1 MQPRIAGCDPERI
14 QGVLCTYVTEVM
26 PPPRPTGARTERTPI
41 AGGGGRLLAL
51 GLLDDLFRDVLR
63 NLGVAAEDH
72 RVDSATGG
80 AAAQVADVAEH
91 LGQRDERPDDLDAGG
106 VLHGLDLSTAGV
118 EVADDVAHVLLGRAH
133 LDVHDRLE
141 QHRIGLACGL
151 LVRDR
156 PGDLERHLRGVDVVV
171 RAVEQDRADPDRR
184 VAGEHADLHRVLDA
198 GVDRG
203 DVLAGDA
210 ATADRVLELVRGLG
224 GHLHGLER
232 DLHLGELAGATRLLL
247 VRVVVLLDRLL
258 DGLAVRHLRLADVRL
273 DLELPLHAVDQDV
286 EVELAHALDDGLA
299 GLLVLLGAE
308 RRVLF
313 GELLDRRA
321 ELLLVGLGLR
331 LDGDLDDRLRERH
344 RLEDDLVVG
353 VGQGVTGGG
362 VLQADDRVDVAGGDR
377 VDRVL
382 LVGVHLE
389 DLADALLA
397 ALGRVDDLSAGLEAT
412 RVDADVGEPAEER
425 VRDDLERERG
435 EGLRRVGVTLDD
447 LLLVAHVVALDRG
460 HVERRREVVHD
471 RVEHRLDAA
480 VLERRTAH
488 DGVDLALDGELADRA
503 LDLLGREL
511 LAAEVLLEQRVVGL
525 GDRLHQLVAVLL
537 GPLAQVGR
545 DLLDLVGGAEG
556 HVALRVAGP
565 DQGAH
570 VDEVDDADEVALR
583 ADGQLDDQRLRAE
596 ALDDGVD
603 RVVKVG
609 AELVHLVDEADA
621 RHVVLVGLAPHR
633 LGLGLNALLAV
644 EHGDRAVEHTER
656 ALHLDREVHVAG
668 GVDDVDLV
676 VRPEARGR
684 GGRDRD
690 AALLLLR
697 HPVHRGG
704 AVVDLADL
712 VGDAGVVE
720 DALGRG
726 GLAGIDVRHDA
737 DVADLI
743 QVGEHVEC
751 HRGPPGSSKVVALG
765 RTADRGKSFPQPAA
779 IPGGAG
785 YFGRSLGEL
794 LDSRGLGAP

>member
-171 RAVEQDRADPDRR
+171 RAVEQDRADTHCR
-184 VAGEHADLHRVLDA
+184 VAGEHTDLHGVLDA
-198 GVDRG
+198 GVHRG

-210 ATADRVLELVRGLG
+210 ATADGVLELVRRLG

-258 DGLAVRHLRLADVRL
+258 DRLAVRHLRLADVRL
-273 DLELPLHAVDQDV
+273 DLELPLHAVDEDV

-313 GELLDRRA
+313 GQLLDRGA
-321 ELLLVGLGLR
+321 ELLLVGLRLG

-344 RLEDDLVVG
+344 RLEDDLVVR

-362 VLQADDRVDVAGGDR
+362 VLQADDRVDVTGGDR

-397 ALGRVDDLSAGLEAT
+397 ALGRIDDLSAGLEAT
-412 RVDADVGEPAEER
+412 RVDADVREPAEER
-425 VRDDLERERG
+425 VRDDLERERR
-435 EGLRRVGVTLDD
+435 EGLVGVGVTLDD
-447 LLLVAHVVALDRG
+447 LLLVADVVALDG
-460 HVERRREVVHD
+460 GDVERRRQVVDD

-480 VLERRTAH
+480 VLERGAAEHR
-488 DGVDLALDGELADRA
+488 VELALDRHLADGA

-511 LAAEVLLEQRVVGL
+511 LAAEVLLEQRVVAL
-525 GDRLHQLVAVLL
+525 GDGLDQLGAILL
-537 GPLAQVGR
+537 GLLDEVGR
-545 DLLDLVGGAEG
+545 DLLDLVLGAHLDVTLG
-556 HVALRVAGP
+556 VAAPGQR
-565 DQGAH
+565 AH
-570 VDEVDDADEVALR
+570 VDEVDDALEVALG
-583 ADGQLDDQRLRAE
+583 ADRDLQHERLRAE
-596 ALDDGVD
+596 ALHDGVD
-603 RVVKVG
+603 GEVEVG
-609 AELVHLVDEADA
+609 AELVHLVDEANA
-621 RHVVLVGLAPHR
+621 RDVVLVGLAPDG
-633 LGLGLNALLAV
+633 LGLGPNALLAV
-644 EHGDRAVEHTER
+644 EHGDRTVEHAER

-676 VRPEARGR
+676 VGPEARR
-684 GGRDRD
+684 R
-690 AALLLLR
+690 
-697 HPVHRGG
+697 
-704 AVVDLADL
+704 
-712 VGDAGVVE
+712 
-720 DALGRG
+720 
-726 GLAGIDVRHDA
+726 
-737 DVADLI
+737 
-743 QVGEHVEC
+743 
-751 HRGPPGSSKVVALG
+751 
-765 RTADRGKSFPQPAA
+765 
-779 IPGGAG
+779 
-785 YFGRSLGEL
+785 
-794 LDSRGLGAP
+794 

>member
-41 AGGGGRLLAL
+41 AGRGGELLAL
-51 GLLDDLFRDVLR
+51 GLLDDLVRDVLR

-72 RVDSATGG
+72 RVDSAAGG
-80 AAAQVADVAEH
+80 PAAQGADVAEH

-118 EVADDVAHVLLGRAH
+118 EVADHVAHVLLGRAD

-141 QHRIGLACGL
+141 QHRVGLACGL

-156 PGDLERHLRGVDVVV
+156 AGDLERHLGRVDVVV
-171 RAVEQDRADPDRR
+171 GAVEQDRADTHRRGAGDLERHLGRVDVVVGAVEQDRADTHCR
-184 VAGEHADLHRVLDA
+184 VAGEHTDLHGVLDA
-198 GVDRG
+198 GVHRG

-210 ATADRVLELVRGLG
+210 ATADGVLELVRRLG

-258 DGLAVRHLRLADVRL
+258 DRLAVRHLRLADVRL
-273 DLELPLHAVDQDV
+273 DLELPLHAVDEDV

-313 GELLDRRA
+313 GELLDRGA
-321 ELLLVGLGLR
+321 ELLLVGLRLG

-344 RLEDDLVVG
+344 RLEDDLVVR

-362 VLQADDRVDVAGGDR
+362 VLQADDRVDVTGGDR

-397 ALGRVDDLSAGLEAT
+397 ALGRIDDLSAGLEAT
-412 RVDADVGEPAEER
+412 RVDADVREPAEER
-425 VRDDLERERG
+425 VRDDLERERR
-435 EGLRRVGVTLDD
+435 EGLVGVGVTLDD
-447 LLLVAHVVALDRG
+447 LLLVADVVALDG
-460 HVERRREVVHD
+460 GDVERRRQVVDD

-480 VLERRTAH
+480 VLERGAAEHR
-488 DGVDLALDGELADRA
+488 VELALDRHLADGA

-511 LAAEVLLEQRVVGL
+511 LAAEVLLEQRVVAL
-525 GDRLHQLVAVLL
+525 GDGLDQLRAVLL
-537 GPLAQVGR
+537 GLLDEVGR
-545 DLLDLVGGAEG
+545 DLLDLVLGAHLDVTLG
-556 HVALRVAGP
+556 VAAPGQR
-565 DQGAH
+565 AH
-570 VDEVDDADEVALR
+570 VDEVDDALEVALG
-583 ADGQLDDQRLRAE
+583 ADRDLQHERLRAE
-596 ALDDGVD
+596 ALHDGVD
-603 RVVKVG
+603 GEVEVG
-609 AELVHLVDEADA
+609 AELVHLVDEANA
-621 RHVVLVGLAPHR
+621 RDVVLVGLAPDG
-633 LGLGLNALLAV
+633 LGLGPNALLAV
-644 EHGDRAVEHTER
+644 EHGDRTVEHAER

-676 VRPEARGR
+676 VGPEARR
-684 GGRDRD
+684 R
-690 AALLLLR
+690 
-697 HPVHRGG
+697 
-704 AVVDLADL
+704 
-712 VGDAGVVE
+712 
-720 DALGRG
+720 
-726 GLAGIDVRHDA
+726 
-737 DVADLI
+737 
-743 QVGEHVEC
+743 
-751 HRGPPGSSKVVALG
+751 
-765 RTADRGKSFPQPAA
+765 
-779 IPGGAG
+779 
-785 YFGRSLGEL
+785 
-794 LDSRGLGAP
+794 